1 MNTHACAFVLI
12 KEKMFWHN
20 LICTSYGGSDFHLF
34 WWFPSPAEWVT
45 IYWISLL
52 SFSRLNGL
60 YLKVLPLLQLV
71 CFIGYSQS
79 RWWVMVDSLMY
90 VFFFFPTVD
99 SPSVLTVGRMGGYW
113 APSFSDA
120 QLYFWAVYQ
129 ENCPTLLQKVFCAR
143 WCSAGANLFS
153 FLKSG
158 FIVK

>member
-12 KEKMFWHN
+12 KEKMFRHN
-20 LICTSYGGSDFHLF
+20 LMCTSYGGSEFHLC
-34 WWFPSPAEWVT
+34 WWFPSPAGWVT
-45 IYWISLL
+45 ISWI

-79 RWWVMVDSLMY
+79 RGWVMVDSLMY

-99 SPSVLTVGRMGGYW
+99 SRSVLTVGRMGGYW
-113 APSFSDA
+113 DPSFSDA

-129 ENCPTLLQKVFCAR
+129 ENCPALLQKVFCAR

>member
-1 MNTHACAFVLI
+1 MNIHACASILI

-20 LICTSYGGSDFHLF
+20 LICTSYGGSPFLVIPQPRRVSYQFLDFFAFIFKAQWL
-34 WWFPSPAEWVT
+34 T
-45 IYWISLL
+45 L
-52 SFSRLNGL
+52 
-60 YLKVLPLLQLV
+60 LKVLPLLQLV

-79 RWWVMVDSLMY
+79 WRRVMVDSLMY
-90 VFFFFPTVD
+90 VFFFFPKVD
-99 SPSVLTVGRMGGYW
+99 SPSILTVGRMGGYW

-129 ENCPTLLQKVFCAR
+129 ENCPPLLQKVFCAR